1 MKTEYPT
8 NPSHLLT
15 PSVHWEGDDGWCSLR
30 QTRGVFAI
38 TDGSTTSV
46 FSFGAKGLR
55 QLKTLDKVAVVGPV
69 LGVSDDETG
78 QLVAL
83 AMAKPEAI
91 QIQLMDPASG
101 NVQPAVSIAGYTA
114 AERGES
120 QLLLVHEL
128 RSGEHRAVI
137 SAADHSLVGIQSSKV
152 TWVREEGLAT
162 IQQADLY
169 SRHTQADKRSED
181 RSLGAQLANLPVHLA
196 ELLKAP
202 FEILTYLSSVIMA
215 RRQRK
220 ETGLLLL
227 PDATAPEVKT
237 KCYTEKCDVYS
248 MGILFINLVTG
259 KHYWQLSEHGETAEA
274 PHTPPP
280 PEDLLDEKTWRGTE
294 FRMQGLDFAKEM
306 IQSPEAQ
313 RLSAE
318 EALESFWLRG
328 KQNGCPTR
336 RIFCNAGML
345 RDFGADKLILA
356 MSHAPKI
363 FALQATTSE
372 VVWTKYLGPLDPS
385 CAGGPRGSHMDPCVP
400 WMQLLPS
407 AASPH
412 AELVVITPAMAGQ
425 QKVLWMD
432 PLTGAV
438 LHEEPMPKIEIS
450 AAWSDG
456 ILTGRLQEEAAGHL
470 FHYEV
475 DTKNQVVQGF
485 AVPKDGSKR
494 PSKLVPIW
502 NMEFGSLGE
511 RILTA
516 VREPWKTVL
525 WPMRYERFGFCCHKV
540 PVFVRQRKTWEKYVE
555 HTPKLKA
562 ANNEEYE

>member
-227 PDATAPEVKT
+227 PDATVPFSNQE
-237 KCYTEKCDVYS
+237 
-248 MGILFINLVTG
+248 
-259 KHYWQLSEHGETAEA
+259 
-274 PHTPPP
+274 
-280 PEDLLDEKTWRGTE
+280 
-294 FRMQGLDFAKEM
+294 
-306 IQSPEAQ
+306 
-313 RLSAE
+313 
-318 EALESFWLRG
+318 
-328 KQNGCPTR
+328 
-336 RIFCNAGML
+336 L